1 MWMFDQY
8 GVDYEVV
15 GADDYARLGRFDTI
29 VMAPGISAERLTQ
42 GLDPARYP
50 ERFHWARGVPD
61 ALARLRAW
69 TERGGNLV
77 AIGSSSLTAAGA
89 LELPLEN
96 VAVNDDLEVPG
107 ALLHQQFRRAV
118 PGAWG
123 MPARWPVWFNNDP
136 AFRLNGRGQ
145 VASSYPQGEELL
157 VSGYAAGVDSL
168 AGASNVVTFDVGD
181 GKATVAGGHLTFRSW
196 PRAAW
201 TVVTNAIYNG
211 AATRLDA
218 RRLTDRMAADASGG
232 ADEE

>member
-1 MWMFDQY
+1 MWMFDEY

-168 AGASNVVTFDVGD
+168 A
-181 GKATVAGGHLTFRSW
+181 
-196 PRAAW
+196 
-201 TVVTNAIYNG
+201 
-211 AATRLDA
+211 A
-218 RRLTDRMAADASGG
+218 RRTS
-232 ADEE
+232 